1 MVVSEPQRVWT
12 VAEAK
17 ARLSE
22 ILRLAETEGP
32 QRIGSRRPFIVVPAD
47 AWYGKKE
54 PAKKERMPF
63 GQWLIENVPRGTN
76 FEVPDRKSNRPIPY
90 VDYDNEG

>member
-1 MVVSEPQRVWT
+1 MKEPATNRVWT

-22 ILRLAETEGP
+22 ILRLAESEGP
-32 QRIGSRRPFIVVPAD
+32 QQIGIRNPCVVVSAD
-47 AWYGKKE
+47 AWRAQTPRRK
-54 PAKKERMPF
+54 PL

-76 FEVPDRKSNRPIPY
+76 LDIPRDRASQREIPF
-90 VDYDNEG
+90 VHGDTE

>member
-1 MVVSEPQRVWT
+1 MVVSESRKVWT

-22 ILRLAETEGP
+22 ILRLAESEGP
-32 QRIGSRRPFIVVPAD
+32 QRIGTRRPFIVVPAD
-47 AWYGKKE
+47 AWYARASPPK
-54 PAKKERMPF
+54 PL

-76 FEVPDRKSNRPIPY
+76 LEIPDRSSNRPTPFI
-90 VDYDNEG
+90 DEDDGS

>member
-1 MVVSEPQRVWT
+1 MVVSKPERVWT

-32 QRIGSRRPFIVVPAD
+32 QRIGTRKPFVVVPAEL
-47 AWYGKKE
+47 WQ
-54 PAKKERMPF
+54 AKTQPQMPL
-63 GQWLIENVPRGTN
+63 GQWLVENVPRGVLL
-76 FEVPDRKSNRPIPY
+76 ELPDGSSNRTIPF
-90 VDYDNEG
+90 VDDDEE